1 MAHHIPGSKQEI
13 QFLYSSESCKEIM
26 KDKILLQEEGVT
38 YDLINDEKTSATNK
52 NITDAKDGLPKHLF
66 IEEVVRDKSVKY
78 YQVPKLGSYM
88 AMKLEYSSCLF
99 EEAYEAAVVNY
110 TEVNEQIK
118 AQEQE
123 KKDWED
129 EQREKEDASEQEG
142 GDQPA
147 EEKEWEVFEY
157 APFKTSKKQFVVCI
171 NTLGQDRKF
180 SEKEREFAL
189 KTVKMFQETWEKR
202 EKINLEK
209 DVLHKINTSDFDRF
223 YKENFEAQDENEI
236 QKIIEE
242 THVAE
247 NANKNDQG
255 EDELTEAEKESLA
268 RIVKFKEITKGFWAP
283 DSAKEY
289 AEKIAKSGDEPAQK
303 APSAAASQ
311 KSGDEDKEEGEQLP
325 PFTPLI
331 PEFWKE
337 KAMEFGKLYVVR
349 FPRILQSL
357 YYLLG
362 NTREDICDTD
372 TNKLS
377 WKLARTQM
385 MSGDKD
391 SIYFKM
397 NEYWPL
403 GPKEAEH
410 KEYQKLKFIQ
420 ANIDQINEEEVDEY
434 SMVLGKIFR
443 WLLMALELRIED
455 VTNRKKGKEK
465 EREFRQ
471 DAIEREAER
480 QERYQAA
487 LAEEKEAFEA
497 KVDAERAAHEERE
510 DAEDEE
516 FEEPEFNEE
525 EFKNNWDDEN
535 PPIEEPPEVVDD
547 IDNDFNVEIE
557 EEADD

>member
-1 MAHHIPGSKQEI
+1 
-13 QFLYSSESCKEIM
+13 
-26 KDKILLQEEGVT
+26 
-38 YDLINDEKTSATNK
+38 
-52 NITDAKDGLPKHLF
+52 
-66 IEEVVRDKSVKY
+66 
-78 YQVPKLGSYM
+78 
-88 AMKLEYSSCLF
+88 
-99 EEAYEAAVVNY
+99 
-110 TEVNEQIK
+110 
-118 AQEQE
+118 
-123 KKDWED
+123 
-129 EQREKEDASEQEG
+129 
-142 GDQPA
+142 
-147 EEKEWEVFEY
+147 
-157 APFKTSKKQFVVCI
+157 
-171 NTLGQDRKF
+171 
-180 SEKEREFAL
+180 
-189 KTVKMFQETWEKR
+189 
-202 EKINLEK
+202 
-209 DVLHKINTSDFDRF
+209 
-223 YKENFEAQDENEI
+223 
-236 QKIIEE
+236 
-242 THVAE
+242 
-247 NANKNDQG
+247 
-255 EDELTEAEKESLA
+255 
-268 RIVKFKEITKGFWAP
+268 
-283 DSAKEY
+283 
-289 AEKIAKSGDEPAQK
+289 
-303 APSAAASQ
+303 
-311 KSGDEDKEEGEQLP
+311 
-325 PFTPLI
+325 
-331 PEFWKE
+331 
-337 KAMEFGKLYVVR
+337 
-349 FPRILQSL
+349 
-357 YYLLG
+357 
-362 NTREDICDTD
+362 
-372 TNKLS
+372 
-377 WKLARTQM
+377 M